1 MSINLTFVHAGMMNG
16 TAPDDGHELFYYAYR
31 AFTAAPDALLERRGW
46 GRVHH
51 RLLHFIGR
59 NPGIAVNQLLDKLGV
74 SKQALHGPLK
84 SLLEAGLVVAETG
97 SEDRRIRQLA
107 LTEAGRKAEEELSGP
122 QLRLLREV
130 FAECGEDAVRQWD
143 AVMRALARR
152 QHPIEN
158 ES

>member
-1 MSINLTFVHAGMMNG
+1 MTHR

-31 AFTAAPDALLERRGW
+31 AFTAAPDAMLERRGW

-84 SLLEAGLVVAETG
+84 ALIEAGLVVAEASTD
-97 SEDRRIRQLA
+97 DRRVRQLG

-122 QLRLLREV
+122 QLSLLRDV

-152 QHPIEN
+152 QRPIEN